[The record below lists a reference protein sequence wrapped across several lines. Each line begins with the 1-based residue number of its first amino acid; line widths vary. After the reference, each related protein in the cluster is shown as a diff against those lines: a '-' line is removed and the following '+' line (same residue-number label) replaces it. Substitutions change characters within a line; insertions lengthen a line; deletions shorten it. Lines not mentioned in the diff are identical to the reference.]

1 MAKFY
6 GKIGFVI
13 PVEDPPESGV
23 IVNKQI
29 ERSYYGDII
38 RNYRR
43 WEHSQQVNDDINVN
57 NEISI
62 VADPYVNMNT
72 PYIRYVIWNDVK
84 WKVTGIDVLY
94 PRMVLS
100 IGGVYNA

>member
-6 GKIGFVI
+6 GQIGFVV

-29 ERSYYGDII
+29 ERNYYGDIVK
-38 RNYRR
+38 NYRR
-43 WEHSQQVNDDINVN
+43 WESQQQVNDDVNVS

-62 VADPYVNMNT
+62 VADPYVNLNT
-72 PYIRYVIWNDVK
+72 PFIRYAIWNDVK
-84 WKVTGIDVLY
+84 WKVTSVEVQY
-94 PRMVLS
+94 PRLVLS